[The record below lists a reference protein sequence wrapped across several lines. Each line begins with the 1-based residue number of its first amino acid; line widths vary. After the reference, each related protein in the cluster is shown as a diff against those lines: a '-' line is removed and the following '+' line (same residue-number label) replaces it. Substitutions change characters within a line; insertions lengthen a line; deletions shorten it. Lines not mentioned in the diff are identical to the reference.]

1 MTILKI
7 SNRLFELWRENKKMM
22 VSIFIFFMIPLSIF
36 SQTNTKKDAANDFNK
51 WQIRLRGIIVAP
63 SESASIGII
72 GGDVAISTAFVPE
85 LDFTYFFTENWSA
98 ELILGTTKH
107 DVNTTASNLTAVGLA
122 SSVDVDLGSVWLLP
136 PTLTAQYHF
145 TTEGFRPYLGAGIN
159 YTFFYNV
166 DAGNT
171 IRDVDYDNSF
181 GFAFQ
186 GGFDYDLNDKWFLNL
201 DAKYILLSSDVT
213 VDASNLVGEGSLS
226 IPADVDIN
234 PFVIGFGVGMRF

>member
-1 MTILKI
+1 MNILKTTTILFQLPK
-7 SNRLFELWRENKKMM
+7 ECKKVL
-22 VSIFIFFMIPLSIF
+22 VSICILFMLPLSIF
-36 SQTNTKKDAANDFNK
+36 SQADDKKDDTNTFNK
-51 WQIRLRGIIVAP
+51 WQIRLRGIVVAP
-63 SESASIGII
+63 SESATIGVI

-201 DAKYILLSSDVT
+201 DAKYILLSTDVT
-213 VDASNLVGEGSLS
+213 VNASNLVGEGSLS